1 MPPAEAPR
9 HPVPGLRLAALFCAA
24 SVAAVVVSAAVPRS
38 RAQTPGPT
46 TGSDPVAELR
56 RQIEELQATM
66 ARTQAQREQ
75 VLAELDEDA
84 ARVADLDTQ
93 VAQAGVEVAR
103 AESEVLSTASRLT
116 RSATELYKN
125 PSRQLGLLLDATS
138 LNDLLVARKY
148 LTVQTG
154 AAAVTLGEVQ
164 AAREA
169 QTARRDELAARRAE
183 LATASEQK
191 QQRREIVEASVENEA
206 GLLAQLQE
214 KLAIAQASHPGAFG
228 DLPPATVEDCPGSGA
243 GSVGGNPA
251 KNAKQA
257 ALYARYPFGPVA
269 GIPPGFEAVGP
280 ATVEVHSWYGKCFH
294 GHSTASGAVYDQN
307 LFTAAALK
315 YPLGTFLVVT
325 YPPNGASML
334 VLINDR
340 GPYVKGRTLD
350 LSAAGAYYL
359 GTADRGVATVTA
371 QVVRPTY

>member
-1 MPPAEAPR
+1 MAALAVIVTSLSTSMPRMEAQAEAQV
-9 HPVPGLRLAALFCAA
+9 PVP
-24 SVAAVVVSAAVPRS
+24 VP
-38 RAQTPGPT
+38 AGDPT
-46 TGSDPVAELR
+46 AELR
-56 RQIEELQATM
+56 RQIENLQATM
-66 ARTQAQREQ
+66 AQTQTEREQ
-75 VLAELDEDA
+75 ILADLDEDA

-93 VAQAGVEVAR
+93 VARAGVDVAR
-103 AESEVLSTASRLT
+103 TESAVVATTAQLT
-116 RSATELYKN
+116 RAATELYKN
-125 PSRQLGLLLDATS
+125 PARQFGLLLDATS

-148 LTVQTG
+148 LAVRTG
-154 AAAVTLGEVQ
+154 VAAVTLDDVRSAR
-164 AAREA
+164 AAEA
-169 QTARRDELAARRAE
+169 SRRDELSARRAE
-183 LATASEQK
+183 LAEASAQK
-191 QQRREIVEASVENEA
+191 EQRRGIVEASVENEA
-206 GLLAQLQE
+206 ALLADLQQ
-214 KLAIAQASHPGAFG
+214 KLAAAQASHPGAFG

-251 KNAKQA
+251 KNAQQA
-257 ALYARYPFGPVA
+257 ALYGRYPFGPGA

-294 GHSTASGAVYDQN
+294 GHATASGAVYDQN
-307 LFTAAALK
+307 LFTAAARK

-325 YPPNGASML
+325 YPPSGRSMM